1 MLTREEEDI
10 AILEIEEK
18 NDAILAVWVK
28 GKEGSRNVRNSRQV
42 EVASEGAA
50 GVQAAPATQNAEI

>member
-18 NDAILAVWVK
+18 NDAILAAWVE
-28 GKEGSRNVRNSRQV
+28 GKDGARNSRQV
-42 EVASEGAA
+42 EVASEGAE
-50 GVQAAPATQNAEI
+50 GSEGQPV